1 MGKKQEISTEQDFD
15 VFKILYTSSCKEAG
29 IGLQN
34 KAAALHAL
42 IQKLSENPDDDK
54 IKDLFFQTLADLE
67 LLCTN
72 FHDYSNYDVAEEY
85 EELLNRYAALK
96 GFYGQQEQFED
107 AFSDYKD
114 RTGITFIMNSVDAVS
129 QACDGT
135 CKAEPD
141 DTENA
146 GQGTEVEQLSA
157 LFRNILGME
166 DCNSSLLEVHLR
178 SFLAQIDADEMLSVL
193 KPFLVWQ
200 LMIRRQEAL
209 AEKQELSVTLGEL
222 LAYETYPVRAEQK
235 KVRKQLKAYTK
246 LFRKICKYYKKDE
259 KADRA
264 FSRYAL
270 VQTTNLAVFAAEEQF
285 DKFDKIC
292 PPFLSLVQDMDLS
305 CLDSEAP
312 EEWQAEQ
319 LFDVKEED
327 ADRYAEYE
335 PEENME
341 YTYEMWAVEEK
352 TEAYLSEHPALLDTF
367 REAFYLDMDKSRNV
381 AEQIFAAIC
390 PAPDGSHTWLTDCV
404 KAQIFDTVTEE
415 LDNTTEKEV
424 LQLCLKL

>member
-15 VFKILYTSSCKEAG
+15 VFKILYTSSCREAG

-72 FHDYSNYDVAEEY
+72 FHDYSNYEVAEEY
-85 EELLNRYAALK
+85 EELLNRYAALDAL
-96 GFYGQQEQFED
+96 YRQQEQFED

-135 CKAEPD
+135 CKEEPD
-141 DTENA
+141 GTENA

-222 LAYETYPVRAEQK
+222 LAYETYPARAEQK

-259 KADRA
+259 KADKA

-285 DKFDKIC
+285 DKLYKIC
-292 PPFLSLVQDMDLS
+292 PPFLSLVLDMDLS

-312 EEWQAEQ
+312 EEWQAEE

-367 REAFYLDMDKSRNV
+367 REVFYLDMDKSRNV
-381 AEQIFAAIC
+381 AEQIFVAIC

-404 KAQIFDTVTEE
+404 KAQIFDTVTEQ
-415 LDNTTEKEV
+415 LDQITEKEV
-424 LQLCLKL
+424 LQICLKL

>member
-1 MGKKQEISTEQDFD
+1 M
-15 VFKILYTSSCKEAG
+15 
-29 IGLQN
+29 
-34 KAAALHAL
+34 
-42 IQKLSENPDDDK
+42 
-54 IKDLFFQTLADLE
+54 
-67 LLCTN
+67 
-72 FHDYSNYDVAEEY
+72 AEEY
-85 EELLNRYAALK
+85 EELLNRYAALDAL
-96 GFYGQQEQFED
+96 YRQQEQFED

-114 RTGITFIMNSVDAVS
+114 RTNVTFKMTGISAADR
-129 QACDGT
+129 ACDGT
-135 CKAEPD
+135 CKEEPD
-141 DTENA
+141 GTENA

-222 LAYETYPVRAEQK
+222 LAYETYPARAEQK

-259 KADRA
+259 KADKA

-285 DKFDKIC
+285 DKLDKIC
-292 PPFLSLVQDMDLS
+292 PPFLSLVLDMDLS
-305 CLDSEAP
+305 CLDSEAS

-319 LFDVKEED
+319 LFGVKEED

>member
-15 VFKILYTSSCKEAG
+15 VFKILYTSSGREAG
-29 IGLQN
+29 IWLQN
-34 KAAALHAL
+34 KAAALHEL
-42 IQKLSENPDDDK
+42 VQKLSENPDDDK

-72 FHDYSNYDVAEEY
+72 FHDYSNYEVAEEY
-85 EELLNRYAALK
+85 EELLNRYAALDAL
-96 GFYGQQEQFED
+96 YRQQEQFED

-135 CKAEPD
+135 YKEEPD
-141 DTENA
+141 GTENA

-178 SFLAQIDADEMLSVL
+178 SFLAQIYADEMLSVL

-235 KVRKQLKAYTK
+235 KVRKQLKAYIK

-264 FSRYAL
+264 FCRYAL

-312 EEWQAEQ
+312 EEWQAEE
-319 LFDVKEED
+319 LFGVKEED

-415 LDNTTEKEV
+415 LNNTTEKEV

>member
-1 MGKKQEISTEQDFD
+1 
-15 VFKILYTSSCKEAG
+15 
-29 IGLQN
+29 
-34 KAAALHAL
+34 
-42 IQKLSENPDDDK
+42 
-54 IKDLFFQTLADLE
+54 
-67 LLCTN
+67 
-72 FHDYSNYDVAEEY
+72 
-85 EELLNRYAALK
+85 
-96 GFYGQQEQFED
+96 
-107 AFSDYKD
+107 
-114 RTGITFIMNSVDAVS
+114 MNSVDAVS

-135 CKAEPD
+135 CKEEPD
-141 DTENA
+141 GTENA

-209 AEKQELSVTLGEL
+209 VEKQELSVTLGEL

-235 KVRKQLKAYTK
+235 KECKQLKAYTK

-259 KADRA
+259 KADKA

-285 DKFDKIC
+285 DKLDKIC
-292 PPFLSLVQDMDLS
+292 PPFLSLVLDMDLS

-312 EEWQAEQ
+312 EEWQAEE
-319 LFDVKEED
+319 LFGVKEED

-367 REAFYLDMDKSRNV
+367 REVFYLDMDKSRNV

-390 PAPDGSHTWLTDCV
+390 PVPDGSHTWLTDCV

>member
-1 MGKKQEISTEQDFD
+1 MMGKKQDIGTEQDFD

-34 KAAALHAL
+34 KATALHAL
-42 IQKLSENPDDDK
+42 VQKLSEDPDDET
-54 IKDLFFQTLADLE
+54 IKDLFFKTLADLE

-72 FHDYSNYDVAEEY
+72 FHDCSNYEVAEEY
-85 EELLNRYAALK
+85 AELLDRYAALK
-96 GFYGQQEQFED
+96 AFYGQQEQFED

-114 RTGITFIMNSVDAVS
+114 RTDIAFTMTGETTADR
-129 QACDGT
+129 ACDGT
-135 CKAEPD
+135 CK
-141 DTENA
+141 TENA
-146 GQGTEVEQLSA
+146 GQSTDEEQLSA

-178 SFLAQIDADEMLSVL
+178 SFLAQLDADEMLSAL

-209 AEKQELSVTLGEL
+209 VEKQELSVTLGEL
-222 LAYETYPVRAEQK
+222 LAYEAYPVTTEQK
-235 KVRKQLKAYTK
+235 KERKRLKAYTK
-246 LFRKICKYYKKDE
+246 LFRKICKYYKTDE

-264 FSRYAL
+264 FCRYAL
-270 VQTTNLAVFAAEEQF
+270 VQATNLAAFAAEEQF

-292 PPFLSLVQDMDLS
+292 PPFLSLVLDMDLS

-312 EEWQAEQ
+312 EEWQAEE
-319 LFDVKEED
+319 LFGVREED

-335 PEENME
+335 PEENQE

-367 REAFYLDMDKSRNV
+367 REVFYLDKDKSRNV

-390 PAPDGSHTWLTDCV
+390 PAPDSTHAWLTDCV
-404 KAQIFDTVTEE
+404 KAQIFDTVTEQ
-415 LDNTTEKEV
+415 LDQITEKEV
-424 LQLCLKL
+424 LELCIKL

>member
-72 FHDYSNYDVAEEY
+72 FHDYSNYEVAEEY

-141 DTENA
+141 GTENA

-312 EEWQAEQ
+312 EEWQAEE
-319 LFDVKEED
+319 LFGVKEED

-390 PAPDGSHTWLTDCV
+390 PAPDGSHIWLTDCV

>member
-72 FHDYSNYDVAEEY
+72 FHDYSNYEVAEEY
-85 EELLNRYAALK
+85 EELLNRYAALDAL
-96 GFYGQQEQFED
+96 YRQQEQFED

-135 CKAEPD
+135 CKEEPD
-141 DTENA
+141 GTENA

-193 KPFLVWQ
+193 KLFLVWQ

-222 LAYETYPVRAEQK
+222 LAYETYPARAEQK

-259 KADRA
+259 KADKA

-285 DKFDKIC
+285 DKLDKIC
-292 PPFLSLVQDMDLS
+292 PPFLSLVLDMDLS

-319 LFDVKEED
+319 LFGVKEED

-367 REAFYLDMDKSRNV
+367 REVFYLDKEKSRNV

-404 KAQIFDTVTEE
+404 KAQIFDTVTEQ
-415 LDNTTEKEV
+415 LDQITEKEV
-424 LQLCLKL
+424 LQICLKL

>member
-72 FHDYSNYDVAEEY
+72 FHDCSNYEVAEEY
-85 EELLNRYAALK
+85 EELLNRYAALDAL
-96 GFYGQQEQFED
+96 YRQQEQFED

-135 CKAEPD
+135 CKEEPD
-141 DTENA
+141 GTENA

-209 AEKQELSVTLGEL
+209 AEKQ
-222 LAYETYPVRAEQK
+222 VRM
-235 KVRKQLKAYTK
+235 QLKAYTK

-259 KADRA
+259 KADKV

-285 DKFDKIC
+285 DKLDKIC

-312 EEWQAEQ
+312 EEWQAEE
-319 LFDVKEED
+319 LFGVKEED

-404 KAQIFDTVTEE
+404 KAQIFDTVTEQ
-415 LDNTTEKEV
+415 LDQITEKEV
-424 LQLCLKL
+424 LQICLKL

>member
-15 VFKILYTSSCKEAG
+15 VFKILYTSSCREAG
-29 IGLQN
+29 TPLQN

-42 IQKLSENPDDDK
+42 VQKLSENPDDDK

-72 FHDYSNYDVAEEY
+72 FHDYSNYEVAEEY

-96 GFYGQQEQFED
+96 AFHGQQEQFED

-114 RTGITFIMNSVDAVS
+114 RTDVTFTMTGISAADR
-129 QACDGT
+129 ACDGT

-209 AEKQELSVTLGEL
+209 VEKQELSVTLGEL
-222 LAYETYPVRAEQK
+222 LAYETYPIRAEQK
-235 KVRKQLKAYTK
+235 KERKQLKAYTK
-246 LFRKICKYYKKDE
+246 LFRKICKYYKKDK

-264 FSRYAL
+264 FCRYAL

-312 EEWQAEQ
+312 EEWQAEE
-319 LFDVKEED
+319 LFGVKEED

>member
-72 FHDYSNYDVAEEY
+72 FHDYSNYEVAEEY
-85 EELLNRYAALK
+85 EELLNRYAALDAL
-96 GFYGQQEQFED
+96 YRQQEQFED

-135 CKAEPD
+135 CKEEPD
-141 DTENA
+141 GTENA

-222 LAYETYPVRAEQK
+222 LAYETYPARAEQK

-246 LFRKICKYYKKDE
+246 LFRKICKYYKKDAQ
-259 KADRA
+259 ADKA

-285 DKFDKIC
+285 DKLDKIC
-292 PPFLSLVQDMDLS
+292 PPFLSLVLDMDLS

-319 LFDVKEED
+319 LFGVKEED

-367 REAFYLDMDKSRNV
+367 REVFYLDKEKSRNV

-404 KAQIFDTVTEE
+404 KAQIFDTVTEQ
-415 LDNTTEKEV
+415 LDQITEKEV
-424 LQLCLKL
+424 LQICLKL

>member
-1 MGKKQEISTEQDFD
+1 MGKKQDISTEQDFD
-15 VFKILYTSSCKEAG
+15 VFKILYTSSCREAG
-29 IGLQN
+29 IPLQN

-42 IQKLSENPDDDK
+42 VQKLSENPDDDK
-54 IKDLFFQTLADLE
+54 IKDLFFKTLADLE

-72 FHDYSNYDVAEEY
+72 FHDCSNYEVEEEY
-85 EELLNRYAALK
+85 EELLNRYAALDAL
-96 GFYGQQEQFED
+96 YRQQEQFED

-114 RTGITFIMNSVDAVS
+114 RTGITFIMTDAEVAAD
-129 QACDGT
+129 QACD
-135 CKAEPD
+135 E
-141 DTENA
+141 
-146 GQGTEVEQLSA
+146 EQLSA

-200 LMIRRQEAL
+200 LMIRRQQEL
-209 AEKQELSVTLGEL
+209 VEKEELSVTLGEL
-222 LAYETYPVRAEQK
+222 LAYETYPVRTEQK
-235 KVRKQLKAYTK
+235 KERKQLKAYTK

-264 FSRYAL
+264 FCRYAL

-285 DKFDKIC
+285 DKIDKSC
-292 PPFLSLVQDMDLS
+292 PPFLSLILDMDLS

-312 EEWQAEQ
+312 GEWQAEN

-327 ADRYAEYE
+327 AERYAEYE

-352 TEAYLSEHPALLDTF
+352 TEAYLSEHPALLDIF

-381 AEQIFAAIC
+381 AVQIFAAIC

>member
-1 MGKKQEISTEQDFD
+1 MGKKQDIGTEQDFD

-34 KAAALHAL
+34 KATALHAL
-42 IQKLSENPDDDK
+42 VQKLSEDPDDET
-54 IKDLFFQTLADLE
+54 IKDLFFKTLADLE

-72 FHDYSNYDVAEEY
+72 FHDCSNYEVAEEY
-85 EELLNRYAALK
+85 AELLDRYAALK
-96 GFYGQQEQFED
+96 AFYGQQEQFED

-114 RTGITFIMNSVDAVS
+114 RTDIAFTMTGETTADR
-129 QACDGT
+129 ACDGT
-135 CKAEPD
+135 CK
-141 DTENA
+141 TENA
-146 GQGTEVEQLSA
+146 GQSTDEEQLSA

-178 SFLAQIDADEMLSVL
+178 SFLAQLDADEMLSAL

-209 AEKQELSVTLGEL
+209 VEKQELSVTLGEL
-222 LAYETYPVRAEQK
+222 LAYEAYPVTTEQK
-235 KVRKQLKAYTK
+235 KERKRLKAYTK
-246 LFRKICKYYKKDE
+246 LFRKICKYYKTDE

-264 FSRYAL
+264 FCRYAL
-270 VQTTNLAVFAAEEQF
+270 VQATNLAAFAAEEQF

-292 PPFLSLVQDMDLS
+292 PPFLSLVLDMDLS

-312 EEWQAEQ
+312 EEWQAEE
-319 LFDVKEED
+319 LFGVREED

-335 PEENME
+335 PEENQE

-367 REAFYLDMDKSRNV
+367 REVFYLDKDKSRNV

-390 PAPDGSHTWLTDCV
+390 PAPDSTHAWLTDCV
-404 KAQIFDTVTEE
+404 KAQIFDTVTP
-415 LDNTTEKEV
+415 V
-424 LQLCLKL
+424 

>member
-72 FHDYSNYDVAEEY
+72 FHDYSNYEVAEEY
-85 EELLNRYAALK
+85 EELLNRYAALDAL
-96 GFYGQQEQFED
+96 YRQQEQFED

-135 CKAEPD
+135 CKEEPD
-141 DTENA
+141 GTENA

-166 DCNSSLLEVHLR
+166 DCNSNLLEVHLR

-222 LAYETYPVRAEQK
+222 LAYETYPARAEQK

-259 KADRA
+259 KADKA

-285 DKFDKIC
+285 DKLDKIC
-292 PPFLSLVQDMDLS
+292 PPFLSLVLDMDLS

-319 LFDVKEED
+319 LFGVKEED

-367 REAFYLDMDKSRNV
+367 REVFYLDKEKSRNV
-381 AEQIFAAIC
+381 AEQIFVAIC
-390 PAPDGSHTWLTDCV
+390 PAPDGRHTWLTDCV
-404 KAQIFDTVTEE
+404 KAQIFDTVTEQ
-415 LDNTTEKEV
+415 LDQITEKEV
-424 LQLCLKL
+424 LQICLKL

>member
-1 MGKKQEISTEQDFD
+1 MGKKQDIGTEQDFD

-34 KAAALHAL
+34 KATALHAL
-42 IQKLSENPDDDK
+42 VQKLSEDPDDET
-54 IKDLFFQTLADLE
+54 IKDLFFKTLADLE

-72 FHDYSNYDVAEEY
+72 FHDCSNYEVAEEY
-85 EELLNRYAALK
+85 AELLDRYAALK
-96 GFYGQQEQFED
+96 AFYGQQEQFED

-114 RTGITFIMNSVDAVS
+114 RTDIAFTMTGETTADR
-129 QACDGT
+129 ACDGT
-135 CKAEPD
+135 CK
-141 DTENA
+141 TENA
-146 GQGTEVEQLSA
+146 GQSTDEEQLSA

-178 SFLAQIDADEMLSVL
+178 SFLAQLDADEMLSAL

-209 AEKQELSVTLGEL
+209 VEKQELSVTLGEL
-222 LAYETYPVRAEQK
+222 LAYEAYPVTTEQK
-235 KVRKQLKAYTK
+235 KERKRLKAYTK
-246 LFRKICKYYKKDE
+246 LFRKICKYYKTDE

-264 FSRYAL
+264 FCRYAL
-270 VQTTNLAVFAAEEQF
+270 VQATNLAAFAAEEQF

-292 PPFLSLVQDMDLS
+292 PPFLSLVLDMDLS

-312 EEWQAEQ
+312 EEWQAEE
-319 LFDVKEED
+319 LFGVREED

-335 PEENME
+335 PEENQE

-367 REAFYLDMDKSRNV
+367 REVFYLDKDKSRNV

-390 PAPDGSHTWLTDCV
+390 PAPDSTHAWLTDCV
-404 KAQIFDTVTEE
+404 KAQIFDTVTEQ
-415 LDNTTEKEV
+415 LDQITEKEV
-424 LQLCLKL
+424 LELCIKL

>member
-1 MGKKQEISTEQDFD
+1 MGKKQEINTEQDFD

-42 IQKLSENPDDDK
+42 VQKLAENPDDDK

-72 FHDYSNYDVAEEY
+72 FHDCSNYDVAEEY
-85 EELLNRYAALK
+85 EELLNRYAAMNAL
-96 GFYGQQEQFED
+96 YRQQEQFED

-135 CKAEPD
+135 CKEEPD
-141 DTENA
+141 GTESA
-146 GQGTEVEQLSA
+146 GLGTEVEQLSA

-193 KPFLVWQ
+193 KPFLIWQ

-209 AEKQELSVTLGEL
+209 VEKQELSVTLGEL
-222 LAYETYPVRAEQK
+222 LAYEAYPVRAEQK

-246 LFRKICKYYKKDE
+246 LFRKICKCYKSDE

-270 VQTTNLAVFAAEEQF
+270 VRTTNLAVFAAEEQF
-285 DKFDKIC
+285 DKLDKIC
-292 PPFLSLVQDMDLS
+292 PPFLSLVLDMDLS

-319 LFDVKEED
+319 LFGVKEED

-352 TEAYLSEHPALLDTF
+352 TEAYLSEHPALLDAF
-367 REAFYLDMDKSRNV
+367 REVFYLDKDKSRDV

-404 KAQIFDTVTEE
+404 KAQIFDTVTEQ
-415 LDNTTEKEV
+415 LDQITENEV

>member
-15 VFKILYTSSCKEAG
+15 VFKILYISSCKEAG

-312 EEWQAEQ
+312 EEWQAEE
-319 LFDVKEED
+319 LFGVKEED